1 MAKRKLNRDRLEV
14 DENVLK
20 LLKYGEEIKPIRNC
34 NNYYVTT
41 HGRVFS
47 NKYMV
52 QYQTLEGEEYY
63 YVVWKELK
71 QRLTSGYYCVN
82 ITDNEGVRKREYIH
96 KLVYETFNNFVDT
109 STLKIV
115 HRDKN
120 KLNNRV
126 GNLAVTWRKKTDYQ
140 AHKNYAY
147 RVKMQQIV

>member
-1 MAKRKLNRDRLEV
+1 MAKRKLNKDKLQV
-14 DENVLK
+14 DENILK
-20 LLKYGEEIKPIRNC
+20 LMAYGEQIKPIPNC

-41 HGRVFS
+41 FGRVFS
-47 NKYMV
+47 NKYLV
-52 QYQTLEGEEYY
+52 QYKTLEGQEYY

-71 QRLTSGYYCVN
+71 QRVTNGYYCVN
-82 ITDNEGVRKREYIH
+82 ITNKNGDRKREYIH
-96 KLVYETFNNFVDT
+96 KLVYQTFNNIVDT
-109 STLKIV
+109 NVLKIV

-120 KLNNRV
+120 KLNNKV

>member
-82 ITDNEGVRKREYIH
+82 ITDK
-96 KLVYETFNNFVDT
+96 
-109 STLKIV
+109 
-115 HRDKN
+115 
-120 KLNNRV
+120 
-126 GNLAVTWRKKTDYQ
+126 
-140 AHKNYAY
+140 
-147 RVKMQQIV
+147 

>member
-1 MAKRKLNRDRLEV
+1 MAKRKLNKDKLEV
-14 DENVLK
+14 DENILK
-20 LLKYGEEIKPIRNC
+20 LMRYGEQIKPIPNHK
-34 NNYYVTT
+34 NYYVTSF
-41 HGRVFS
+41 GRVFS
-47 NKYMV
+47 NKYLV
-52 QYQTLEGEEYY
+52 QYKTLENEEYY

-71 QRLTSGYYCVN
+71 QRVVNGYYCVN
-82 ITDNEGVRKREYIH
+82 VTNDEGVRKREYVH
-96 KLVYETFNNFVDT
+96 KLTYETFNNIVDT
-109 STLKIV
+109 SVLIIV